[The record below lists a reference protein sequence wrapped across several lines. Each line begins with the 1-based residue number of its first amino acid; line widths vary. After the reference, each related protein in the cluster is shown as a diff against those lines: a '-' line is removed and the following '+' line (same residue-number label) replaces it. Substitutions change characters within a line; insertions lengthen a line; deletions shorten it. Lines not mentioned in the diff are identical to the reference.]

1 MAYSIGALA
10 AALIAAPRVS
20 SESGKARHPAQG
32 ASLLRN
38 LLVAAKRSPVF
49 GRLYERAKEPYLRF
63 RNQGRST
70 LNLLTTFPLYEPYS
84 GGTYAQRAPLLIQA
98 VNDLVPSLVAFG
110 EGLGHR
116 RAAVMT
122 DAEYAE
128 AFGKGRP
135 AELAAAL
142 TRYGSDKATK
152 HDYHLIYASVLAR
165 CAADRKL
172 NLLEIGLGTNM
183 IDVVSNMG
191 IAGHPGASLRAFRDF
206 LPQASIYG
214 ADVDRRVLFSED
226 RIETFYVDQTDR
238 RSFVELGKNLPSDF
252 DVMIDDGL
260 HLPTANLNSLSFF
273 LSKVVVGG
281 FAIVEDIPAGA
292 EDLWHLVANLL
303 PSSCEACIVRSGP
316 SLVFVVQKKP

>member
-10 AALIAAPRVS
+10 AALIAAPRADHRPPQG
-20 SESGKARHPAQG
+20 SG
-32 ASLLRN
+32 LLRS

-49 GRLYERAKEPYLRF
+49 GQLYEKAKNPYLRF

-70 LNLLTTFPLYEPYS
+70 LNVLTSFPLYEPYS
-84 GGTYAQRAPLLIQA
+84 GGTYAQRAPLAIQA
-98 VNDLVPSLVAFG
+98 INDLVPSLVSFG

-116 RAAVMT
+116 RAAVMS
-122 DAEYAE
+122 DAQYAE

-135 AELAAAL
+135 SELAAAL

-165 CAADRKL
+165 CGADRKL

-191 IAGHPGASLRAFRDF
+191 IAGRPGASLRAFRDF
-206 LPQASIYG
+206 LPGASIYG
-214 ADVDRRVLFSED
+214 ADVDRRVLFREE

-238 RSFVELGKNLPSDF
+238 RSFADLGRNLPDDF

-273 LSKVVVGG
+273 LSKIRAGG

-292 EDLWHLVANLL
+292 EDFWHLIANML
-303 PSSCEACIVRSGP
+303 PSSFEACIVRSGP
-316 SLVFVVQKKP
+316 SLVLVVEKKS